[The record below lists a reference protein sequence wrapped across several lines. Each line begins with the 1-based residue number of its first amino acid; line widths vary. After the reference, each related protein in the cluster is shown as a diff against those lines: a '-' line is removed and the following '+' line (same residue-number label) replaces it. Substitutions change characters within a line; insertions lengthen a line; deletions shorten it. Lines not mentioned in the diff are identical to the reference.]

1 MRDLKKEPAKE
12 ELVSLQR
19 LFQRM
24 GSDQNLSRG
33 PARLPMGM
41 YYVRRPEISSWELRK
56 KHLSV

>member
-1 MRDLKKEPAKE
+1 MRDLKKEHAKE
-12 ELVSLQR
+12 ELVSL
-19 LFQRM
+19 QRM

>member
-12 ELVSLQR
+12 ELVSLQG

-41 YYVRRPEISSWELRK
+41 YYVRRPEISS
-56 KHLSV
+56 